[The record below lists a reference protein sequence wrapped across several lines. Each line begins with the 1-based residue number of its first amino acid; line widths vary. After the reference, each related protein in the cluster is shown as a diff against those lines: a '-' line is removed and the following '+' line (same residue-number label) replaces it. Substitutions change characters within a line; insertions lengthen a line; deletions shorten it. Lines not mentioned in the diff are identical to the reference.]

1 MDPVGEEAWSEQL
14 RRRNWM
20 AIAFATLVMMVS
32 YFAYAA
38 GFAGTEDDPDAINPT
53 AIGFGL
59 ALAPFVFVILAL
71 VSGNFGGTRR
81 VIGAMGLLLVA
92 GLAFGLLSPVLGAAV
107 GFALGGAVTLKE
119 PPVHRVLSW
128 RLWSVAL
135 TLVYTFVLLVAVTPA
150 GVFTGG
156 VLPLVLVGFADEYAV
171 WRSERDA
178 AV

>member
-1 MDPVGEEAWSEQL
+1 MDHVGEEQSEKL
-14 RRRNWM
+14 RKRNWM
-20 AIAFATLVMMVS
+20 AISFATIVMMVS
-32 YFAYAA
+32 YFSYAA

-53 AIGFGL
+53 AIAFGL
-59 ALAPFVFVILAL
+59 ALAPFVFIVLAL
-71 VSGNFGGTRR
+71 VSGNFSGFRR

-92 GLAFGLLSPVLGAAV
+92 GFGFGLLSPVLGAAV
-107 GFALGGAVTLKE
+107 GFALGGSVTLHE
-119 PPVHRVLSW
+119 PAAHRVLTW

-156 VLPLVLVGFADEYAV
+156 VLPLVLLGFADEYAV

-178 AV
+178 EV